1 MKKGELIGFDV
12 IVFFSP
18 IWPGLLWLSSNFM
31 FGIIMDG
38 LSVSRCG
45 ALFLLLSLLLGFP
58 AYCLYLYWRQLVD
71 NSFYPALLYFALDM
85 VPTFLISGFLG
96 SRLQKLTGWEGD
108 MIAWVFFLI
117 GAGIL
122 FAAMWLVS
130 ECIFRWVKK
139 RA

>member
-1 MKKGELIGFDV
+1 
-12 IVFFSP
+12 
-18 IWPGLLWLSSNFM
+18 M

-96 SRLQKLTGWEGD
+96 SRLQKLTGWEGE